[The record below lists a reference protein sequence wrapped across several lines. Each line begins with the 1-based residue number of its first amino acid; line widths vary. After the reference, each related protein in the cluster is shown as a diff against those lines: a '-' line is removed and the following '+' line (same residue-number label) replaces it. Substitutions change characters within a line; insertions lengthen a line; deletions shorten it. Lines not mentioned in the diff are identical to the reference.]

1 MKKVLFWI
9 AILSGFTSFAQVD
22 KAPAYPLITND
33 PYFSIWSFTDTLT
46 NAPTKH
52 WTGMDHS
59 LLGLIKID
67 GQIYRFMGAK
77 SLVYETIIPA
87 ADEKA
92 ADALYTE
99 TQPGE
104 GWIKPDF
111 NDQAWQKGAG
121 SFGSEDRAKTPWK
134 GKDIWIRRSFDL
146 NTPGLNKPYLKLQY
160 IGNIQVYL
168 NGEKIADVKGR
179 ANKYTYIPIDNKSL
193 LKNGRN
199 VLAFHAETNGRRQW
213 IDLGLSQQPKSK
225 DESILIASQKSV
237 NVTATKTT
245 YQFTAG

>member
-1 MKKVLFWI
+1 MKKVLFWV

-87 ADEKA
+87 ADEKHSRRA
-92 ADALYTE
+92 VA
-99 TQPGE
+99 
-104 GWIKPDF
+104 PDLSPS
-111 NDQAWQKGAG
+111 DDHHVAPTATTH
-121 SFGSEDRAKTPWK
+121 STSRP
-134 GKDIWIRRSFDL
+134 RRSQ
-146 NTPGLNKPYLKLQY
+146 TKVGYAKS
-160 IGNIQVYL
+160 
-168 NGEKIADVKGR
+168 IAA
-179 ANKYTYIPIDNKSL
+179 ANKQM
-193 LKNGRN
+193 NGR
-199 VLAFHAETNGRRQW
+199 
-213 IDLGLSQQPKSK
+213 K
-225 DESILIASQKSV
+225 
-237 NVTATKTT
+237 
-245 YQFTAG
+245 YQTWGV